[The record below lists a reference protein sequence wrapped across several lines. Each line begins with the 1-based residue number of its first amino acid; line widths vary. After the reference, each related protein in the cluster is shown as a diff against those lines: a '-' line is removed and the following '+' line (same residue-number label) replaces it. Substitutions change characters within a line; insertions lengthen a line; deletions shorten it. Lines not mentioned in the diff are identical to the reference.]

1 MKKLLLTLYFVLFA
15 YSINVYAQGTLS
27 HDFLVD
33 NEEAAAI
40 PDEDKIL
47 AAEESAKKLLQ
58 QRPQNL
64 RKKSFPKLRSAIATS
79 SFKKIKDRVVPA
91 PFGLVWGASI
101 VETTN
106 QGVEL
111 TPVEEKDYPNS
122 FAATKLP
129 KELQDFARV
138 DVSFGE
144 ENKLWRIIAYSSPI
158 TDDADASKILKIYET
173 YANLL
178 NKKYGNKQQFFNPAQ
193 IEVITK
199 NAQGREVSETQDAP
213 IGNPQFLAQLQSGE
227 AELYSTYNNQDVG
240 AALAINVDGEGK
252 SYIVIDYKNLN
263 LLKEKEQQTLDA
275 L

>member
-1 MKKLLLTLYFVLFA
+1 MKKFLFILCFVVCGHFVDA
-15 YSINVYAQGTLS
+15 FAQGTLS
-27 HDFLVD
+27 QEFLVD
-33 NEEAAAI
+33 NEEAASI
-40 PDEDKIL
+40 PDKDKIL

-64 RKKSFPKLRSAIATS
+64 RKKSFPKLRSSVVVSTNQTS
-79 SFKKIKDRVVPA
+79 NEPVTPA
-91 PFGLVWGASI
+91 PFGLIWGANI
-101 VETTN
+101 TQTTN

-122 FAATKLP
+122 FAASNLP

-144 ENKLWRIIAYSSPI
+144 ENKLWRIIAYSTPI
-158 TDDADASKILKIYET
+158 TDNADASKILKIYET

-193 IEVITK
+193 IEVTTK
-199 NAQGREVSETQDAP
+199 NAQGREVSEIKDAP